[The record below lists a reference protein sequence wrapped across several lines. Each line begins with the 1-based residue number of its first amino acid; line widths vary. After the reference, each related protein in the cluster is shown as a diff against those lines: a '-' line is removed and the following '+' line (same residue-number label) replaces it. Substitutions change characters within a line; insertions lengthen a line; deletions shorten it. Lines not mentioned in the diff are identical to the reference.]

1 MAAIISSRYCQ
12 YAARNFFWTSC
23 LMVWYRGS
31 FLVCSRSLFLMR
43 RFNERDTYSRQFLEL
58 VNLCGINRLI
68 PEVNSSRK
76 LDHKS
81 FIGRSQSVEC
91 TTESSYLD
99 MCSKSIP
106 VCFSIQGNHP
116 AFCLVNVALIL
127 PSKNTASWSLIPGMT
142 WVLTIR
148 LSLLVI
154 NKSTTFLPRVGLVI
168 SWTQPWS
175 SRQSANFR
183 VNSGKRH
190 VGNRQLCFQSNPGR
204 FMSPAIRIWDEVQIC
219 DEVSHSNRWSD
230 LSKFFLLLRAW
241 TPNLLDEANW

>member
-1 MAAIISSRYCQ
+1 MYDRVFIFRHV
-12 YAARNFFWTSC
+12 FF
-23 LMVWYRGS
+23 
-31 FLVCSRSLFLMR
+31 
-43 RFNERDTYSRQFLEL
+43 
-58 VNLCGINRLI
+58 
-68 PEVNSSRK
+68 K
-76 LDHKS
+76 A
-81 FIGRSQSVEC
+81 
-91 TTESSYLD
+91 
-99 MCSKSIP
+99 IP
-106 VCFSIQGNHP
+106 VCFSIQGNNP

-190 VGNRQLCFQSNPGR
+190 VGNRQLCFVKSR
-204 FMSPAIRIWDEVQIC
+204 EVH
-219 DEVSHSNRWSD
+219 VSCYPDMRWGPDMWWGLAFKPLEWSLKVFPPPSGLD
-230 LSKFFLLLRAW
+230 SKFAGRDKLIGEGGYGGVFKV
-241 TPNLLDEANW
+241 PGEK

>member
-1 MAAIISSRYCQ
+1 M
-12 YAARNFFWTSC
+12 
-23 LMVWYRGS
+23 WYKSLDTRG
-31 FLVCSRSLFLMR
+31 
-43 RFNERDTYSRQFLEL
+43 QFLSKTRPQIIYWQIT
-58 VNLCGINRLI
+58 V
-68 PEVNSSRK
+68 SRMY
-76 LDHKS
+76 DRA
-81 FIGRSQSVEC
+81 FIFRHVFF
-91 TTESSYLD
+91 
-99 MCSKSIP
+99 KAIP

-116 AFCLVNVALIL
+116 AFCLANVALIL

-168 SWTQPWS
+168 ISWTQPWS
-175 SRQSANFR
+175 SRQSAYFR

-204 FMSPAIRIWDEVQIC
+204 FMSPAIQIWDEVQIC
-219 DEVSHSNRWSD
+219 DEVSPSNRWSD

-241 TPNLLDEANW
+241 PPNLLDEANW

>member
-1 MAAIISSRYCQ
+1 M
-12 YAARNFFWTSC
+12 
-23 LMVWYRGS
+23 WYKSLDTRG
-31 FLVCSRSLFLMR
+31 
-43 RFNERDTYSRQFLEL
+43 QFLSKTRPQIIYWQIT
-58 VNLCGINRLI
+58 V
-68 PEVNSSRK
+68 SRMY
-76 LDHKS
+76 DRV
-81 FIGRSQSVEC
+81 FIFRHVFF
-91 TTESSYLD
+91 
-99 MCSKSIP
+99 KAIP

-168 SWTQPWS
+168 ISWTQPWS

-190 VGNRQLCFQSNPGR
+190 VGNTQLCFQSNPGR